1 MNTPP
6 IQWYGEFVLNPQTS
20 TPKYSLSKESGYY
33 PVMDSLIGRDGK
45 ISLFLMES
53 TASGSKESPSTP
65 PMKLQ
70 AKGSLNLTGLKYFF
84 IDGKLSGYAC
94 GNPNPNAT
102 YKYKGKDR
110 NNPFY
115 ANNRND
121 GFLFIIHTNPDNPIP
136 SSFEMIVLSNAK
148 PVIASYLQ
156 MLRLGGFKEVLESMR
171 EQATT
176 NTLSLI

>member
-1 MNTPP
+1 
-6 IQWYGEFVLNPQTS
+6 
-20 TPKYSLSKESGYY
+20 
-33 PVMDSLIGRDGK
+33 
-45 ISLFLMES
+45 MES

-70 AKGSLNLTGLKYFF
+70 GKGSLNLTGLKYYF

-94 GNPNPNAT
+94 GNPNPNPT

-110 NNPFY
+110 INPFY

-121 GFLFIIHTNPDNPIP
+121 GFLFIVKTEPDNLIP
-136 SSFEMIVLSNAK
+136 SSFEMMVLSNAK

-156 MLRLGGFKEVLESMR
+156 MLKLGGFNEVLESMR
-171 EQATT
+171 EQATS